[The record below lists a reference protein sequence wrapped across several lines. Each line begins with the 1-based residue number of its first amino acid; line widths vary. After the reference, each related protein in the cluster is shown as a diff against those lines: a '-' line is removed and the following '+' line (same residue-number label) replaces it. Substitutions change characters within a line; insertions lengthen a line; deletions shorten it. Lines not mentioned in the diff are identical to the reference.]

1 MKERKSESCRSCTHN
16 KENVIRQGSICWECK
31 NDATI
36 YDRYPYWEMDDT
48 IIDYEKYLL
57 DEENEEVK
65 Y

>member
-31 NDATI
+31 ND
-36 YDRYPYWEMDDT
+36 YWEMDDT